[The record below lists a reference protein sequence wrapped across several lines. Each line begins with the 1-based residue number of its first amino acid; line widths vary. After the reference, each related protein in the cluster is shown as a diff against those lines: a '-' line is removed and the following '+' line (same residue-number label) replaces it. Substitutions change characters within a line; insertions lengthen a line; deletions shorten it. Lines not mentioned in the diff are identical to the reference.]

1 MALTSDAKVPRRG
14 QRFGRSDFGYPVAPG
29 EKIFRGGIV
38 CLNSSG
44 ELVRPQT
51 TGAAV
56 FAGLATATYD
66 NSASATAGP
75 TIVAERGSFAL
86 AVGSAGVA
94 NINAEVY
101 ATDDNTFTL
110 TAPTSGFTAPIG
122 KINGIENGQT
132 WVLLEGA

>member
-1 MALTSDAKVPRRG
+1 MALTSDAKPQRRG

-38 CLNSSG
+38 CLNASG

-51 TGAAV
+51 TGAVV
-56 FAGLATATYD
+56 FAGMATATYD
-66 NSASATAGP
+66 NSASASAGP

-86 AVGSAGVA
+86 TVGSATVS
-94 NINAEVY
+94 NLNAPVY

-110 TAPTSGFTAPIG
+110 TAPTSGFTAEIG
-122 KINGIENGQT
+122 TLIGIENGQT
-132 WVLLEGA
+132 WLLLEGA